1 MRSIERMIK
10 FRSKFEERVAKDLK
24 DFEYESDTLIYN
36 KRTTRKMECLDC
48 GSQHVLQKAKYLTD
62 FRLPNGIYIEVKGFF
77 KPSDRTKMESVI
89 KCNPDCDIR
98 MLFQKDGWTTK
109 KKTQKYSGW
118 CEKRKIKWAIG
129 KVPIEWIKEDKK

>member
-1 MRSIERMIK
+1 MLMHK
-10 FRSKFEERVAKDLK
+10 FRSKFEERVAKDIK
-24 DFEYESDTLIYN
+24 DFTYECTTLLYN

-62 FRLPNGIYIEVKGFF
+62 FRLPNGMYIEVKGWF

-89 KCNPDCDIR
+89 KCHPELDIR

-109 KKTQKYSGW
+109 AKNVKYSQW
-118 CEKRKIKWAIG
+118 CDKRKIKYAIG
-129 KVPIEWIKEDKK
+129 KVPIKWIREVL

>member
-1 MRSIERMIK
+1 MIK

-36 KRTTRKMECLDC
+36 KRTTRKMECLEC

-62 FRLPNGIYIEVKGFF
+62 FKLPNGIFIEAKGWF
-77 KPSDRTKMESVI
+77 KPNDRTKMESVI

-98 MLFQKDGWTTK
+98 MLFQKDGYTTK
-109 KKTQKYSGW
+109 NKTQKYSEW
-118 CEKRKIKWAIG
+118 CDKRKIKYAIG
-129 KVPIEWIKEDKK
+129 KVPIEWVKEKKK

>member
-1 MRSIERMIK
+1 MIK

-36 KRTTRKMECLDC
+36 KRTTRKMECLEC

-62 FRLPNGIYIEVKGFF
+62 FKLPNGIFIEAKGWF
-77 KPSDRTKMESVI
+77 KPNDRTKMESVI

-98 MLFQKDGWTTK
+98 MLFQKDGYTTK
-109 KKTQKYSGW
+109 NKTQKYSEW
-118 CEKRKIKWAIG
+118 CDKRKIKYAIG
-129 KVPIEWIKEDKK
+129 KVPIGWIKEDKK